1 MSSIVDQLTELY
13 VFIDDFLTAHPALA
27 HWRPSPHDRPAFADA
42 EVLTIALL
50 QGCLGVAS
58 LKQTYRL
65 VAHNCRSA
73 FPRLCSYQPWMA
85 RLQALT
91 VPIRTL
97 LSATMRIGVM
107 GEGARPEPQARLV
120 EAVEALL

>member
-1 MSSIVDQLTELY
+1 MPSIEHHLIELY
-13 VFIDDFLTAHPALA
+13 VFVNDFLTNHPALA
-27 HWRPSPHDRPAFADA
+27 HWRRSPHDQPTFTDA

-65 VAHNCRSA
+65 VAHNYRSA
-73 FPRLCSYQPWMA
+73 FPSLCSYQQWMA

-91 VPIRTL
+91 ASIRAL
-97 LSATMRIGVM
+97 LSPRCNC
-107 GEGARPEPQARLV
+107 RPA
-120 EAVEALL
+120 ALPFI

>member
-1 MSSIVDQLTELY
+1 MSSIEHHLTELY

-27 HWRPSPHDRPAFADA
+27 QWRQSPHDQPAFADA

-73 FPRLCSYQPWMA
+73 FPRLGSHSC
-85 RLQALT
+85 
-91 VPIRTL
+91 
-97 LSATMRIGVM
+97 
-107 GEGARPEPQARLV
+107 LV
-120 EAVEALL
+120 ISHHADSNW